1 MITTSSAVP
10 PRLHFIAI
18 ATCFGEK
25 VLHYLY
31 SCPGARS
38 CSDRYACSSRS
49 NKALADSLDRAV
61 DPRDPLVNRMLRIMA
76 TSAMSQ
82 AVYFSTG
89 LQSQDQFYH
98 YGTSSGRWFHPMGIL
113 CVLTTSPLHLFHS
126 CTTWRPPNHHHD
138 NIHFLFVLG
147 LALDRYTH
155 FTSPIRRYADVVV
168 HRLLTAAIDVDEGRD
183 PGRAVA
189 SNKDLE
195 ETTRHIN
202 NKNRVGARFSF
213 SCR

>member
-98 YGTSSGRWFHPMGIL
+98 YGTHSGRWFHPMGIL
-113 CVLTTSPLHLFHS
+113 CVLTTSPLHLFHL
-126 CTTWRPPNHHHD
+126 CTTWRPSPRQHPLPVCFRTGAGPLHSLH
-138 NIHFLFVLG
+138 
-147 LALDRYTH
+147 LAHPSLC
-155 FTSPIRRYADVVV
+155 RRGGAPAP
-168 HRLLTAAIDVDEGRD
+168 HRRHRRGR
-183 PGRAVA
+183 G
-189 SNKDLE
+189 S
-195 ETTRHIN
+195 
-202 NKNRVGARFSF
+202 
-213 SCR
+213 